1 MANMRPASGSDT
13 ELKIRLSVDLLSNV
27 DTTKLKAMIHN
38 VKLYS
43 QKFQPVFVMLEKT
56 PEGVVITEEPLK
68 PPKPKNEP
76 RPKKPP
82 SEYIDSPIRKQH
94 RGDSDKQYV
103 CPVETCGRRFMDN
116 SKLTR
121 HMLVHTGEKKHKCE
135 FCGKRFSLDFN
146 LKTHLRIHTG
156 EKPYQCT
163 FPGCTKRFNQSSNL
177 AAHEKN
183 HYIDG
188 KEEKQRKPRTYQPE
202 VVTLPPV
209 PQTSSFMLESQLPL
223 MFDVACL
230 SAAPA
235 LPNN

>member
-1 MANMRPASGSDT
+1 MANIRLTSGSDT

-27 DTTKLKAMIHN
+27 DTNKLKAMIHN
-38 VKLYS
+38 AKLYS
-43 QKFQPVFVMLEKT
+43 QKYQPVFVMLEKT
-56 PEGVVITEEPLK
+56 PEGIVVTEEPLK
-68 PPKPKNEP
+68 PPKPKNEAK
-76 RPKKPP
+76 PKKQ
-82 SEYIDSPIRKQH
+82 SSDLDESPVKKH
-94 RGDSDKQYV
+94 HHGGGDKQYI
-103 CPVETCGRRFMDN
+103 CPMETCGRRFMDN
-116 SKLTR
+116 SKLCR
-121 HMLVHTGEKKHKCE
+121 HMLVHTGEKKHRCD

-163 FPGCTKRFNQSSNL
+163 YPGCKKRFNQSSNL
-177 AAHEKN
+177 TAHEKN

-202 VVTLPPV
+202 VVSLPSI
-209 PQTSSFMLESQLPL
+209 PQSSFSMEAQLP
-223 MFDVACL
+223 MIFDFSCL